1 MISSPKLSLAHPD
14 RVLEC
19 EMALREDNFALLDR
33 GRSVPGEEFQA
44 FARRAQAAG
53 WHPEEIAAAMI
64 SLSEKYVDR
73 CLSAHVELTQETVK
87 QAL

>member
-73 CLSAHVELTQETVK
+73 CLAVDVEPAQVAVK
-87 QAL
+87 